1 MKKVLILFFCSFSLL
16 AISQVKPKS
25 TLKSKRVS
33 NPEVSNQNHANINN
47 QTPAS
52 PYFIDE
58 LKLSSYFIDNKIP
71 FDFPKNNTA
80 LSKEENKKIALEW
93 SKAHSDLFKSK
104 YKNELENNSN
114 LNLKN
119 D

>member
-33 NPEVSNQNHANINN
+33 NPEVSNQNHAKINN
-47 QTPAS
+47 QTPES
-52 PYFIDE
+52 PYFMDE

-71 FDFPKNNTA
+71 VDFPKNNIEIYSA
-80 LSKEENKKIALEW
+80 QVYYLGFQQKIDRL
-93 SKAHSDLFKSK
+93 
-104 YKNELENNSN
+104 
-114 LNLKN
+114 
-119 D
+119 

>member
-1 MKKVLILFFCSFSLL
+1 MKKVLTLIFCSFSVVS
-16 AISQVKPKS
+16 ISQVKPKS

-33 NPEVSNQNHANINN
+33 NSEVSTNNNAKINN

-58 LKLSSYFIDNKIP
+58 FKLSSYFLDNKIP
-71 FDFPKNNTA
+71 VDFPKNNTS
-80 LSKEENKKIALEW
+80 LSKEENKKIAIEW